1 MILNMNWQM
10 LQKVTKCYFEPLP
23 QLSYIYWLIHF
34 KTEYLLDNVWPFKN
48 SYFVPCLLNTKCRS
62 VSWNGTVTSDIRH
75 FVYLN
80 HVLMLTNDEP
90 VKNLYYQQLQLV
102 FEEKWANKIHGWFWW
117 KRLKQVYEFFF
128 LTFKFVIII
137 FCTWKPIPSRIG
149 NCSMPN
155 FFETSF
161 RYFCSLF
168 TGTYDK
174 FGPYTTEIFMPKKY
188 LQRKTDLRFFFIYM
202 LRIPTK
208 IKTFSMFF
216 CDRWFFKLL

>member
-23 QLSYIYWLIHF
+23 QLSYIYWFIHF

-48 SYFVPCLLNTKCRS
+48 SYFVPCLLNIKCRC

-80 HVLMLTNDEP
+80 HVLVLTNDEP

-128 LTFKFVIII
+128 NFQVCHNNFLYLKTH
-137 FCTWKPIPSRIG
+137 PIEDWELQHAQ
-149 NCSMPN
+149 
-155 FFETSF
+155 FFWNQF
-161 RYFCSLF
+161 
-168 TGTYDK
+168 
-174 FGPYTTEIFMPKKY
+174 
-188 LQRKTDLRFFFIYM
+188 
-202 LRIPTK
+202 
-208 IKTFSMFF
+208 
-216 CDRWFFKLL
+216 